1 MIISRIYYERTCF
14 RNLIDKIN
22 AKQIKTNTPEFR
34 VDLWIKE
41 GKKERIQAFEGIVT
55 SIQGG
60 SVSKR
65 FTVRKKSGSVV
76 VKRTFAVN
84 SPLIDKITVVK
95 KGMVR
100 RAKLNFLDEMVKE
113 FKVKER
119 N

>member
-1 MIISRIYYERTCF
+1 M
-14 RNLIDKIN
+14 NLIDKIN
-22 AKQIKTNTPEFR
+22 AKQIKPNTPEFRVGDIVR

-84 SPLIDKITVVK
+84 SPLIDK
-95 KGMVR
+95 MVR

>member
-1 MIISRIYYERTCF
+1 M
-14 RNLIDKIN
+14 NLIDKIN
-22 AKQIKTNTPEFR
+22 KKQINPNVPKFRVGDIVR

-41 GKKERIQAFEGIVT
+41 GKKERIQSFEGLVT
-55 SIQGG
+55 SKKGG
-60 SVSKR
+60 SVSER

-76 VKRTFAVN
+76 VKRVFAVN

-100 RAKLNFLDEMVKE
+100 RAKLNFLDGMVKE
-113 FKVKER
+113 YKVKER

>member
-1 MIISRIYYERTCF
+1 MD
-14 RNLIDKIN
+14 LIDKIN
-22 AKQIKTNTPEFR
+22 NKQIKSNIPEFRVGDIVR

-55 SIQGG
+55 SIKGG
-60 SVSKR
+60 KVSKR

>member
-1 MIISRIYYERTCF
+1 MD
-14 RNLIDKIN
+14 LIAKIN
-22 AKQIKTNTPEFR
+22 NKQIKSNTPEFRVGDIVR

-41 GKKERIQAFEGIVT
+41 GKRERIQAFEGIVT
-55 SIQGG
+55 SIKGG
-60 SVSKR
+60 KVSKR

-76 VKRTFAVN
+76 VKRIFAVN

-95 KGMVR
+95 KGKVR
-100 RAKLNFLDEMVKE
+100 RAKLHFLDEMVKE

>member
-1 MIISRIYYERTCF
+1 MD
-14 RNLIDKIN
+14 LIDKIN
-22 AKQIKTNTPEFR
+22 NKQIKSNIPEFRVGDIVR

-55 SIQGG
+55 SIKGG
-60 SVSKR
+60 KVSKR

-76 VKRTFAVN
+76 VKRIFPVN

-95 KGMVR
+95 KGKVR
-100 RAKLNFLDEMVKE
+100 RAKLHFLDDMLKE

>member
-1 MIISRIYYERTCF
+1 M
-14 RNLIDKIN
+14 NLIDKIN
-22 AKQIKTNTPEFR
+22 NKQIKSNIPEFRVGDIVR

-55 SIQGG
+55 SIKGG
-60 SVSKR
+60 KVSKR

-76 VKRTFAVN
+76 VKRIFAVN

-95 KGMVR
+95 KGKVR
-100 RAKLNFLDEMVKE
+100 RAKLHFLDEMVKE

>member
-1 MIISRIYYERTCF
+1 M
-14 RNLIDKIN
+14 NLIDKIN
-22 AKQIKTNTPEFR
+22 AKQIKPNTPEFRVGDIVR

-41 GKKERIQAFEGIVT
+41 GKKERIQT